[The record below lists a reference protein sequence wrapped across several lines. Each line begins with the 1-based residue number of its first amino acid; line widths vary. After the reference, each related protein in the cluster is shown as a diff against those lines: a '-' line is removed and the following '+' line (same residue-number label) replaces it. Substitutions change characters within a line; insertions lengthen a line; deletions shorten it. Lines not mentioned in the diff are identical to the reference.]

1 MDEGRVN
8 IDAGHAIID
17 GSHADS
23 DAAAVMDGNGIGLI
37 DASGAFDHNSGYVIL
52 CVIIRTYDD
61 VTTDDDDDDDDA
73 LWDKTRSF

>member
-17 GSHADS
+17 GSHANS
-23 DAAAVMDGNGIGLI
+23 DAADVMDGNGIGVI
-37 DASGAFDHNSGYVIL
+37 DASDVFDQNSGCVVL
-52 CVIIRTYDD
+52 CVFIRTYDD
-61 VTTDDDDDDDDA
+61 VTTDDDDDDA